1 MNRGVSLPSAFLST
15 PSLPR
20 ALQAYLLA
28 AALTVMS
35 GCAIGPEDDP
45 TPFTLA
51 DPESF
56 HDDVWLA
63 R

>member
-1 MNRGVSLPSAFLST
+1 VNRDVSLPSAFLST

-20 ALQAYLLA
+20 ALQAYLLT

-45 TPFTLA
+45 SPLPSPTPSRSTTM
-51 DPESF
+51 SG
-56 HDDVWLA
+56 
-63 R
+63 